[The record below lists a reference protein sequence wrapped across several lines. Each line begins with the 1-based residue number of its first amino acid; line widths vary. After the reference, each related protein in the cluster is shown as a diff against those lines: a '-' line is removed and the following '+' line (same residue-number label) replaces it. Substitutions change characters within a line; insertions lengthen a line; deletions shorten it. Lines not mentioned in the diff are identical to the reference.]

1 MISGLRF
8 AMTFA
13 CVLITVES
21 IYHLI
26 ENFERR
32 DTVWKISEMKTTKM
46 LTPLVILCSE
56 PHNFDPKSDLVYR
69 TKFAKTLQI
78 KQLKTSMKVCKGF
91 FKCFFIFFLFNRAPA
106 IIFQVNG
113 FSGIQWNMIV
123 KKVCATMQK
132 ADSDCISCYRE
143 KKSSFR
149 PIILSKV
156 QNLW

>member
-1 MISGLRF
+1 MKSMISGLRF

-69 TKFAKTLQI
+69 TKFAESLQI
-78 KQLKTSMKVCKGF
+78 KQLKTSMKVCKRVPSV
-91 FKCFFIFFLFNRAPA
+91 LL
-106 IIFQVNG
+106 
-113 FSGIQWNMIV
+113 
-123 KKVCATMQK
+123 
-132 ADSDCISCYRE
+132 DL
-143 KKSSFR
+143 
-149 PIILSKV
+149 LSI
-156 QNLW
+156 